1 MTFQAILGLKWQI
14 TMETKKGPWQKGE
27 KVLQLM
33 KHSQVRKALIPV
45 PQGLVLGPLSFLTND
60 S

>member
-1 MTFQAILGLKWQI
+1 
-14 TMETKKGPWQKGE
+14 METKKGPWQKGE